1 MTTPHVPRRR
11 MKAVGATGL
20 SAALAL
26 TLGVPATFSAAHA
39 QSPQQVEGSTASASG
54 DAASRISPGLQK
66 AEGQITVYVQFKGKG
81 AYEQTQSAAV
91 LARKEAP
98 ANRQAQ
104 VQADCSSRCSRRLSL
119 WRLLLARS

>member
-1 MTTPHVPRRR
+1 MTTPHAPRRR

-54 DAASRISPGLQK
+54 NAASRISPGLQK
-66 AEGQITVYVQFKGKG
+66 AEGQITV
-81 AYEQTQSAAV
+81 
-91 LARKEAP
+91 
-98 ANRQAQ
+98 
-104 VQADCSSRCSRRLSL
+104 
-119 WRLLLARS
+119 

>member
-1 MTTPHVPRRR
+1 MTTPHAPRRR

-66 AEGQITVYVQFKGKG
+66 AEGQVTVYVQFKGKG

-91 LARKEAP
+91 LAR
-98 ANRQAQ
+98 
-104 VQADCSSRCSRRLSL
+104 S
-119 WRLLLARS
+119 